1 MSQGKKPNIALSMA
15 PEVPARI
22 KSFEFPTQYKAHN
35 TKHIFSFGQGNQ
47 IVMKIRPQPRCFG
60 GCLSMC
66 LLANSRMPE
75 PLAPRKIIEKYMKPS
90 TLYTDMTQRDVDS
103 VPGDIDFYISGFPC
117 QPYSKA
123 GNMKGVDDVRSK
135 PAEMVVH
142 YIATKKPR
150 SFCLENVYS
159 LVESFPDWF
168 NTIIFTL
175 REISGDDGKLYEA
188 RRGEN
193 QERFQNFKD
202 CLFQN
207 LRFG

>member
-1 MSQGKKPNIALSMA
+1 MLKA
-15 PEVPARI
+15 AR
-22 KSFEFPTQYKAHN
+22 
-35 TKHIFSFGQGNQ
+35 
-47 IVMKIRPQPRCFG
+47 
-60 GCLSMC
+60 
-66 LLANSRMPE
+66 
-75 PLAPRKIIEKYMKPS
+75 
-90 TLYTDMTQRDVDS
+90 
-103 VPGDIDFYISGFPC
+103 PC

-202 CLFQN
+202 CLCQN
-207 LRFG
+207 LRFGWILRKGRFHTMFLSLLDIGVRIRLPLPQKIYRTISIQYFDFENAHLLLAPVWIEQ